1 MCKIIGGRVKAGKLD
16 PQTVLNQ
23 SAEFAKKNDVV
34 IQLFN
39 AELIYGQDHLISA
52 YEHAKRVFDQNRAIS
67 DTLGMEILLYAA
79 GEYQIK
85 NALAKLGIK
94 EDTSKI
100 AIILVGALCDP
111 EQKIKELLMKLG
123 LYHDDDV
130 LTGDQSALE
139 RFGISQ
145 EELAAVPREQWMEL
159 ILERVALLDIRK

>member
-1 MCKIIGGRVKAGKLD
+1 V
-16 PQTVLNQ
+16 
-23 SAEFAKKNDVV
+23 E
-34 IQLFN
+34 
-39 AELIYGQDHLISA
+39 
-52 YEHAKRVFDQNRAIS
+52 VFDQNRAIS